1 MRLVALLVRMG
12 AMRNAHII
20 LVGKAEGKRQLARP
34 KYSWEEGIKMD
45 IKQDMAIWAGYTSV

>member
-1 MRLVALLVRMG
+1 MG